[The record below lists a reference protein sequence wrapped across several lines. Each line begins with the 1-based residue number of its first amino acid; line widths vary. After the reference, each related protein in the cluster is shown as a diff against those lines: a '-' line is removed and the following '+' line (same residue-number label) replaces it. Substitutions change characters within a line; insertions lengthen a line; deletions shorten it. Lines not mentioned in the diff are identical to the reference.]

1 MAIRFEVCRLFSYM
15 SLLQWGFLDLEKK
28 KIINV
33 TKKKGKISLKKREKE
48 KYKDES
54 KN

>member
-1 MAIRFEVCRLFSYM
+1 M

-33 TKKKGKISLKKREKE
+33 TKKKGKISFKKKRSIKM
-48 KYKDES
+48 KVKI
-54 KN
+54 KV